1 MQQGEI
7 GHTLTPLS
15 PPEAFVGLMFK
26 KRTQAGEYGTGI
38 LTFVLKVV
46 KHLGQTVDGVNSYEA
61 QYMCVLNGSACRGE
75 RECFNQGD
83 LLTYLLHDSTGASG

>member
-7 GHTLTPLS
+7 GLTLTPLS

-26 KRTQAGEYGTGI
+26 KRTEAGEYGTGI
-38 LTFVLKVV
+38 LTFVLKVA

-61 QYMCVLNGSACRGE
+61 QYMHVLNGSACRGE

>member
-7 GHTLTPLS
+7 GLTLTPLS
-15 PPEAFVGLMFK
+15 PPEAFVGLTFK
-26 KRTQAGEYGTGI
+26 ERMEAGEYGTGI

-61 QYMCVLNGSACRGE
+61 QYIRVLNGRVCRGE

-83 LLTYLLHDSTGASG
+83 LLTYLLHDLTGASG